1 MAKRGRRPRTTTQKG
16 STEMKWRLRLMMLFQ
31 YAIWGAW
38 YVTVGTW
45 LGQTLHFSGTE
56 IGAIAG
62 TTAIGA
68 MISPLFAGLLADRW
82 FDTRRVLVALQVL
95 GAALLVFA
103 AQQQAFGVLYATLL
117 LYSLCYMPTLALTTS
132 LAMRHIDDPREEF
145 GAIRVFGSIGWIVVG
160 LVVGAAGIEATA
172 SPLYLAAGLSLA
184 MAGYCLTLPATPPLA
199 GNKRFEL
206 RQALPLEALHL
217 LRGRSMAVFALA
229 SFLICIP
236 LQFYYAFT
244 NLFLNEVGV
253 VNAAG
258 KMTGGQMS
266 EILCM
271 LLIPW
276 FFRRLGVKYMLAVG
290 MLAWVVRYV
299 MFAFGTPDE
308 LMWMLWLGIILH
320 GICFDFFFVV
330 GQIYIDREAPP
341 ALRAATQG
349 LITFITYGLGMFVGS
364 WLSGLA
370 VDAYAATDAQGIVAH
385 QWRPIWLTAAGFAA
399 AVLVLFVLLFKDRER
414 AADPDLSHLD
424 LATREKTP

>member
-1 MAKRGRRPRTTTQKG
+1 
-16 STEMKWRLRLMMLFQ
+16 MKWRLRLMMLFQ

-45 LGQTLHFSGTE
+45 LGRTLHFSGQE

-82 FDTRRVLVALQVL
+82 FDTRRVLVALHVL

-103 AQQQAFGVLYATLL
+103 AQQQAFGLIYATLL
-117 LYSLCYMPTLALTTS
+117 VYSLCYMPTLALTTS

-160 LVVGAAGIEATA
+160 LIVGAAGVEATA

-206 RQALPLEALHL
+206 RQALPLEALHV

-299 MFAFGTPDE
+299 LFAFGAPGE
-308 LMWMLWLGIILH
+308 LMWMLWFGIILH

-349 LITFITYGLGMFVGS
+349 LITFLTYGLGMFVGS

-399 AVLVLFVLLFKDRER
+399 AVLVLFLLLFKDRER
-414 AADPDLSHLD
+414 AADPELSHLN

>member
-1 MAKRGRRPRTTTQKG
+1 
-16 STEMKWRLRLMMLFQ
+16 MMLFQ

-45 LGQTLHFSGTE
+45 LGRTLHFSGQE

-82 FDTRRVLVALQVL
+82 FDTRRVLVALHVL
-95 GAALLVFA
+95 GAALLVFT
-103 AQQQAFGVLYATLL
+103 AQQQAFGLIYATLL
-117 LYSLCYMPTLALTTS
+117 VYSLCYMPTLALTTS

-160 LVVGAAGIEATA
+160 LIVGAAGVEATA

-206 RQALPLEALHL
+206 RQALPLEALHV

-299 MFAFGTPDE
+299 LFAFGAPGE
-308 LMWMLWLGIILH
+308 LMWMLWFGIILH

-349 LITFITYGLGMFVGS
+349 LITFLTYGLGMFVGS

-399 AVLVLFVLLFKDRER
+399 AVLVLFLLLFKDRER
-414 AADPDLSHLD
+414 AADPELSHLN

>member
-1 MAKRGRRPRTTTQKG
+1 
-16 STEMKWRLRLMMLFQ
+16 MKWRLRLMMLFQ

-45 LGQTLHFSGTE
+45 LGRTLHFSGQE

-82 FDTRRVLVALQVL
+82 FDTRRVLVALHVL

-103 AQQQAFGVLYATLL
+103 AQQQAFGLIYATLL

-160 LVVGAAGIEATA
+160 LVVGAAGVEATA

-199 GNKRFEL
+199 GSKRFEL

-299 MFAFGTPDE
+299 LFAFGAPGE
-308 LMWMLWLGIILH
+308 LMWMLWFGIILH

-349 LITFITYGLGMFVGS
+349 LITFLTYGLGMFVGS

-385 QWRPIWLTAAGFAA
+385 QRRPIWLTAAGFAA
-399 AVLVLFVLLFKDRER
+399 AVLVLFLLLFKDRER
-414 AADPDLSHLD
+414 AADPELSHLN

>member
-1 MAKRGRRPRTTTQKG
+1 
-16 STEMKWRLRLMMLFQ
+16 MKWRLRLMMLFQ

-45 LGQTLHFSGTE
+45 LGRTLHFSGQE

-82 FDTRRVLVALQVL
+82 FDTRRVLVALHVL
-95 GAALLVFA
+95 GAALLVFT
-103 AQQQAFGVLYATLL
+103 AQQQAFGLIYATLL

-160 LVVGAAGIEATA
+160 LVVGAAGVEATA
-172 SPLYLAAGLSLA
+172 SPLYLAAGLSVA

-217 LRGRSMAVFALA
+217 LRGRSMAVFAFA

-299 MFAFGTPDE
+299 LFAFGVPGE

-349 LITFITYGLGMFVGS
+349 LITFLTYGLGMFVGS
-364 WLSGLA
+364 WLSGVA

-399 AVLVLFVLLFKDRER
+399 AVLVLFLLLFKDRER
-414 AADPDLSHLD
+414 TAGADLSHPN
-424 LATREKTP
+424 LATRENTP

>member
-1 MAKRGRRPRTTTQKG
+1 
-16 STEMKWRLRLMMLFQ
+16 MKWRLRLMMLFQ

-45 LGQTLHFSGTE
+45 LGRTLHFSGQE

-82 FDTRRVLVALQVL
+82 FDTRRVLVALHVL
-95 GAALLVFA
+95 GAALLVFT
-103 AQQQAFGVLYATLL
+103 AQQQAFGLIYATLL
-117 LYSLCYMPTLALTTS
+117 LYSLCYMLTLALTTS

-160 LVVGAAGIEATA
+160 LVVGAAGVEATA

-184 MAGYCLTLPATPPLA
+184 MAGYCLTLPPTPPLA
-199 GNKRFEL
+199 RHKRFEL

-299 MFAFGTPDE
+299 LFAFGAPGE
-308 LMWMLWLGIILH
+308 LMWMLWFGIILH

-349 LITFITYGLGMFVGS
+349 LITFLTYGLGMFVGS

-399 AVLVLFVLLFKDRER
+399 AVLVLFLLLFKDRER
-414 AADPDLSHLD
+414 TATPELSPLN
-424 LATREKTP
+424 LAPREKTP

>member
-1 MAKRGRRPRTTTQKG
+1 
-16 STEMKWRLRLMMLFQ
+16 
-31 YAIWGAW
+31 
-38 YVTVGTW
+38 
-45 LGQTLHFSGTE
+45 
-56 IGAIAG
+56 
-62 TTAIGA
+62 
-68 MISPLFAGLLADRW
+68 
-82 FDTRRVLVALQVL
+82 
-95 GAALLVFA
+95 
-103 AQQQAFGVLYATLL
+103 
-117 LYSLCYMPTLALTTS
+117 MPTLALTTS

-172 SPLYLAAGLSLA
+172 SPLHLAAGLSIA
-184 MAGYCLTLPATPPLA
+184 MAVYCLTLPATPPLA
-199 GNKRFEL
+199 RNKRFEL

-266 EILCM
+266 EVLCM

-299 MFAFGTPDE
+299 MFAFGAPDE

-399 AVLVLFVLLFKDRER
+399 GVLVLFLLLFKDRER
-414 AADPDLSHLD
+414 AADADPSHLN

>member
-1 MAKRGRRPRTTTQKG
+1 
-16 STEMKWRLRLMMLFQ
+16 MKWRLRLMMLFE

-45 LGQTLHFSGTE
+45 LGKTLHFSGQE
-56 IGAIAG
+56 IGAVAG

-68 MISPLFAGLLADRW
+68 MISPLFVGLLADRL
-82 FDTRRVLVALQVL
+82 FDTRRVLAALHVL
-95 GAALLVFA
+95 GAVLLLVAAKQTSFA
-103 AQQQAFGVLYATLL
+103 ALYGSLL
-117 LYSLCYMPTLALTTS
+117 AYSLCYMPTLALTTS
-132 LAMRHIDDPREEF
+132 LAMRHITDPQEEF
-145 GAIRVFGSIGWIVVG
+145 GGIRVLGTIGWIVVG
-160 LVVGAAGIEATA
+160 LIVGAWGVEASAT
-172 SPLYLAAGLSLA
+172 PLHLAAGLSVVTAL
-184 MAGYCLTLPATPPLA
+184 YCLTLPPTPPLA
-199 GNKRFEL
+199 CNQRFEI
-206 RQALPLEALHL
+206 RHALPLESLHL
-217 LRGRSMAVFALA
+217 LRNRSMAVFALA

-290 MLAWVVRYV
+290 MLAWVLRYA
-299 MFAFGTPDE
+299 MFAFGAPGE
-308 LMWMLWLGIILH
+308 LMWMLWLGIVLH

-330 GQIYIDREAPP
+330 GQIYIDREAPT

-349 LITFITYGLGMFVGS
+349 LITFLTYGLGMFVGS
-364 WLSGLA
+364 WLSGVV
-370 VDAYAATDAQGIVAH
+370 VDTYAAQGTH
-385 QWRPIWLTAAGFAA
+385 DWRSIWLIAGGCAA
-399 AVLVLFVLLFKDRER
+399 AVLVLFVLAFKDRR
-414 AADPDLSHLD
+414 SSAGQPVAVTD
-424 LATREKTP
+424 

>member
-1 MAKRGRRPRTTTQKG
+1 
-16 STEMKWRLRLMMLFQ
+16 MKWRLRLMMLFQ

-299 MFAFGTPDE
+299 LFAFGAPGE
-308 LMWMLWLGIILH
+308 LMWMLWFGIILH

-349 LITFITYGLGMFVGS
+349 LITFLTYGLGMFVGS

-399 AVLVLFVLLFKDRER
+399 AVLVLFLLLFKDRER
-414 AADPDLSHLD
+414 AADPELSHLN

>member
-1 MAKRGRRPRTTTQKG
+1 
-16 STEMKWRLRLMMLFQ
+16 MMLFQ

-45 LGQTLHFSGTE
+45 LGRTLHFSGQE

-82 FDTRRVLVALQVL
+82 FDTRRVLVALHVL
-95 GAALLVFA
+95 GAALLVFT
-103 AQQQAFGVLYATLL
+103 AQQQAFGLIYATLL
-117 LYSLCYMPTLALTTS
+117 VYSLCYMPTLALTTS

-160 LVVGAAGIEATA
+160 LIVGAAGVEATA

-206 RQALPLEALHL
+206 RQALPLEALHV

-276 FFRRLGVKYMLAVG
+276 FFRRLGVKYILAVG

-299 MFAFGTPDE
+299 LFAFGAPGE
-308 LMWMLWLGIILH
+308 LMWMLWFGIILH

-349 LITFITYGLGMFVGS
+349 LITFLTYGLGMFVGS

-399 AVLVLFVLLFKDRER
+399 AVLVLFLLLFKDRER
-414 AADPDLSHLD
+414 AADPELSHLN

>member
-1 MAKRGRRPRTTTQKG
+1 
-16 STEMKWRLRLMMLFQ
+16 MLFEF
-31 YAIWGAW
+31 AIWGAW

-45 LGQTLHFSGTE
+45 LGQTLHFSGKE

-68 MISPLFAGLLADRW
+68 MISPLFVGLIADRL
-82 FDTRRVLVALQVL
+82 FDTRRVL
-95 GAALLVFA
+95 ALLHIVGAVLLVVA
-103 AQQQAFGVLYATLL
+103 AQQRSFPLLYVALL
-117 LYSLCYMPTLALTTS
+117 AYSLCYMPTLALTTS
-132 LAMRHIDDPREEF
+132 LAMRHIHDPQEEF

-160 LVVGAAGIEATA
+160 LIVGAWGVEATA
-172 SPLYLAAGLSLA
+172 SPLHLAAGLSLA
-184 MAGYCLTLPATPPLA
+184 MAVYCLTLPPTPPLA
-199 GNKRFEL
+199 RDKRFEI
-206 RQALPLEALHL
+206 RHVLPLESLHL
-217 LRGRSMAVFALA
+217 LRDRSMAVFALA

-244 NLFLNEVGV
+244 NLFLNDIGV

-290 MLAWVVRYV
+290 MLAWVVRYA
-299 MFAFGTPDE
+299 MFAFGGTGE

-330 GQIYIDREAPP
+330 GQIYIDREAPS

-349 LITFITYGLGMFVGS
+349 LITFLTYGLGMFVGS
-364 WLSGLA
+364 WLSGVV
-370 VDAYAATDAQGIVAH
+370 VDTYTRTNAQGGVAYDWH
-385 QWRPIWLTAAGFAA
+385 GIWLIAGACAAV
-399 AVLVLFVLLFKDRER
+399 VLVLFVLLFKDRK
-414 AADPDLSHLD
+414 APLIP
-424 LATREKTP
+424 RENRS

>member
-1 MAKRGRRPRTTTQKG
+1 MR
-16 STEMKWRLRLMMLFQ
+16 WRLRLMMLFE

-45 LGQTLHFSGTE
+45 LGQTLHFSGKE

-68 MISPLFAGLLADRW
+68 LISPLFMGLVADRL
-82 FDTRRVLVALQVL
+82 FDTRRVLAVL
-95 GAALLVFA
+95 HIIGAVLLVLA
-103 AQQQAFGVLYATLL
+103 AQQSSFAVLYVALL
-117 LYSLCYMPTLALTTS
+117 AYSLCYMPTLALTTS
-132 LAMRHIDDPREEF
+132 LAMRHVNDPQEEF
-145 GAIRVFGSIGWIVVG
+145 GAIRVFGSLGWIVVG
-160 LVVGAAGIEATA
+160 LIVGAWGVEATA
-172 SPLYLAAGLSLA
+172 LPLHLAAGLSLV
-184 MAGYCLTLPATPPLA
+184 MAIYCLTLPPTPPLA
-199 GNKRFEL
+199 RGKRFEI
-206 RQALPLEALHL
+206 RHVLPLESLHL
-217 LRGRSMAVFALA
+217 LRNRSMAVFALA

-244 NLFLNEVGV
+244 NLFLNDIGV

-266 EILCM
+266 EVLCM

-290 MLAWVVRYV
+290 MLAWVVRYA
-299 MFAFGTPDE
+299 MFAFGGTGE

-330 GQIYIDREAPP
+330 GQIYIDREAPT

-349 LITFITYGLGMFVGS
+349 LITFLTYGLGMFVGA
-364 WLSGLA
+364 WLSGVV
-370 VDAYAATDAQGIVAH
+370 VDTYTRTNAQGAVAYDWH
-385 QWRPIWLTAAGFAA
+385 AIWLIAGACAAV
-399 AVLVLFVLLFKDRER
+399 VLVLFVLLFKDRK
-414 AADPDLSHLD
+414 
-424 LATREKTP
+424 ATLTPRENHS